1 MPVKKYIGKQEIE
14 AEPMKYGK
22 AYVNGLIP
30 QNAYI
35 EEYDDWDGYHI
46 VHSNG
51 FKEWLPEKS
60 FHDEYQIADSF
71 SDRLM
76 IERRELTEK
85 LEKLLRLTES
95 PKFADVIKDE
105 HQRRLLIMQRD
116 YMGEYLNILNQRILL
131 YSYEVQEETSSN

>member
-1 MPVKKYIGKQEIE
+1 MKKYIGTKEVE

-30 QNAYI
+30 QNSYI
-35 EEYDDWDGYHI
+35 EEYDDWDGYYI
-46 VHSNG
+46 VHSDG

-60 FHDEYQIADSF
+60 FHDEYQVADSF

-76 IERRELTEK
+76 IERNELTEK
-85 LEKLLRLTES
+85 LEKLLRLTDS
-95 PKFADVIKDE
+95 PRFTDVIKDE

-116 YMGEYLNILNQRILL
+116 YMGEYLNVLNQRIM
-131 YSYEVQEETSSN
+131 SFQE

>member
-1 MPVKKYIGKQEIE
+1 MKKYIGKQEIE

-22 AYVNGLIP
+22 AYVNELIP
-30 QNAYI
+30 KNAYI
-35 EEYDDWDGYHI
+35 EEYDDWDGYYI

-85 LEKLLRLTES
+85 LEKILRITDS
-95 PKFADVIKDE
+95 PKFSDVIENE
-105 HQRRLLIMQRD
+105 HQRELLIRQRD
-116 YMGEYLNILNQRILL
+116 CMGEYLNILNQRILL
-131 YSYEVQEETSSN
+131 CSHEVQKETSGN